1 MKDFESYA
9 AMERLERIRSNAARK
24 LTRQQRTQRRRL
36 YRRTS
41 AVFLVLL
48 LCLLSALCGN
58 AFADSVESHQK
69 PQDAEP
75 MEAHA
80 EPACIAHTRKD
91 AEIRPIPEP
100 EEPRYSL
107 IIENATVTH
116 YDTCLACCGK
126 TDGITASG
134 RKAVPGYTIAVDP
147 ALIELGS
154 IVYVDYGDGKL
165 HEYRADDVGG
175 AITGA
180 HIDVCVS
187 DHQTALEL
195 GVREATIYVK
205 E

>member
-1 MKDFESYA
+1 MRE
-9 AMERLERIRSNAARK
+9 ARYIAVK
-24 LTRQQRTQRRRL
+24 RQLRRWQAL
-36 YRRTS
+36 S
-41 AVFLVLL
+41 AVLAVGL
-48 LCLLSALCGN
+48 
-58 AFADSVESHQK
+58 
-69 PQDAEP
+69 
-75 MEAHA
+75 
-80 EPACIAHTRKD
+80 CIATCKAAGEQEIKAVSIPPEEPSASHT
-91 AEIRPIPEP
+91 AVFEQIRTIPEP
-100 EEPRYSL
+100 EPEEQPEQVEQAYDL
-107 IIENATVTH
+107 IVENATVTH

-195 GVREATIYVK
+195 GVRTATLYVRS
-205 E
+205 EEH